1 MIKDAEKYKVEDK
14 VHRDR
19 IGAKNRLEA
28 RVFKIKQMVRDIF
41 RIFKLLNFSW
51 AVKSQETKRKISL
64 TNAMRL
70 FVGWILIRLPKKTS
84 SNGNLTRWRM
94 FGLQLSKRT
103 DLPYFDY
110 NTFMIIKSVY
120 IYLAKNG

>member
-1 MIKDAEKYKVEDK
+1 
-14 VHRDR
+14 
-19 IGAKNRLEA
+19 
-28 RVFKIKQMVRDIF
+28 
-41 RIFKLLNFSW
+41 
-51 AVKSQETKRKISL
+51 
-64 TNAMRL
+64 
-70 FVGWILIRLPKKTS
+70 
-84 SNGNLTRWRM
+84 M